1 MEATLKEKI
10 MPSKRIASG
19 ILVIIIL
26 LGFTIGGYGVYQYV
40 DAELKLRDNEAE
52 KLIDSGQEVEVNNFN
67 EGYELFKATVER
79 DELRD
84 QRADALPYMGVG
96 MAVVAVGWLGYELI
110 PVLRKNRQS
119 ESTENLT

>member
-1 MEATLKEKI
+1 MEATLREKI

-26 LGFTIGGYGVYQYV
+26 LGFAIGGYGVYQYV

-52 KLIDSGQEVEVNNFN
+52 KLIDSGQKVEVNNFN

-79 DELRD
+79 DELRE
-84 QRADALPYMGVG
+84 QRADALPFMGVG

-119 ESTENLT
+119 ESTENLP

>member
-1 MEATLKEKI
+1 MNKKFSLYMLA
-10 MPSKRIASG
+10 G
-19 ILVIIIL
+19 VIL
-26 LGFTIGGYGVYQYV
+26 LGFAIGGYGVYQYV

-79 DELRD
+79 DKLRD
-84 QRADALPYMGVG
+84 QRANALPLMGVG

-110 PVLRKNRQS
+110 PILRKNRQS
-119 ESTENLT
+119 ESTENRP

>member
-1 MEATLKEKI
+1 
-10 MPSKRIASG
+10 MPSKKVASG
-19 ILVIIIL
+19 ILVTIIL
-26 LGFTIGGYGVYQYV
+26 LGFAIGGYGVYQYV

-96 MAVVAVGWLGYELI
+96 MAVVSVGWLGYELI
-110 PVLRKNRQS
+110 PVLRKNRQAPNEI
-119 ESTENLT
+119 ESTE

>member
-1 MEATLKEKI
+1 
-10 MPSKRIASG
+10 MPSKRIANG
-19 ILVIIIL
+19 VLVIIIL
-26 LGFTIGGYGVYQYV
+26 LGFAIGGYGVYQYV

-52 KLIDSGQEVEVNNFN
+52 KLIDSGQEVELNNFN

-79 DELRD
+79 DKLHD

-110 PVLRKNRQS
+110 PVLRKNRQLS
-119 ESTENLT
+119 IEAESAEKMT